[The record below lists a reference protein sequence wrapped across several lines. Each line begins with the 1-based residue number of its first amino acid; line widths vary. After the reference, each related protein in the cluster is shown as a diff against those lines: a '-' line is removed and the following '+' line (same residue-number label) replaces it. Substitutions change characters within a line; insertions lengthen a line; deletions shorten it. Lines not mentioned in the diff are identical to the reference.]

1 MSIAQTYFL
10 AHTARAKLSREAQR
24 SDHNLRLLVGHA
36 NMLDCLMLELAEAEK
51 EQERWFNQ
59 SVRRASS
66 TAGDSRHI
74 KWADRVVQTSEDWD
88 NEDALLSDS
97 DSDSDSESDYGH
109 DDEFFVDVEPIPS
122 TPTTTVT
129 PVASHYSLDDEAED
143 EEQYED
149 DLEED
154 YAELALTR
162 TNSHSHQPPELLS
175 DDESE
180 EEDASPPSPPQPT
193 FDHFSSTKE
202 IDETLVQSQFY
213 TPKPSTPPATPR
225 TDLPLPDSQPT
236 LLDQG
241 FFLPSQGPERIV
253 EAF

>member
-59 SVRRASS
+59 SARRVSS
-66 TAGDSRHI
+66 TAADSRHI
-74 KWADRVVQTSEDWD
+74 RWADRVVETSEDWD
-88 NEDALLSDS
+88 NEDALLSDTDT
-97 DSDSDSESDYGH
+97 DSDNESDYGH
-109 DDEFFVDVEPIPS
+109 DDRFFVDVQPIPS
-122 TPTTTVT
+122 TPTATVT
-129 PVASHYSLDDEAED
+129 PVASHHSYDDDE

-154 YAELALTR
+154 YSELALTR

-202 IDETLVQSQFY
+202 TDEALVPSPFY
-213 TPKPSTPPATPR
+213 TSKPSTPTPTPR
-225 TDLPLPDSQPT
+225 TELPLPDSTQPT
-236 LLDQG
+236 LLDPG
-241 FFLPSQGPERIV
+241 FFLPTQGAERIV

>member
-66 TAGDSRHI
+66 TAGDSKHI
-74 KWADRVVQTSEDWD
+74 RWADRVVEPSEDDWD
-88 NEDALLSDS
+88 NEDALLSDTDT
-97 DSDSDSESDYGH
+97 DSDNESDYGH
-109 DDEFFVDVEPIPS
+109 DDRFFVDVEPMS
-122 TPTTTVT
+122 SAPTATVT
-129 PVASHYSLDDEAED
+129 PVAYDDE

-154 YAELALTR
+154 YSELALTR

-180 EEDASPPSPPQPT
+180 EEDSSPPSPPQPA

-202 IDETLVQSQFY
+202 TDEALVQSPFY
-213 TPKPSTPPATPR
+213 TSKSPTPTPTPR
-225 TDLPLPDSQPT
+225 TELPLPESSRPPF
-236 LLDQG
+236 LDQG
-241 FFLPSQGPERIV
+241 FFLPSPGPERIV